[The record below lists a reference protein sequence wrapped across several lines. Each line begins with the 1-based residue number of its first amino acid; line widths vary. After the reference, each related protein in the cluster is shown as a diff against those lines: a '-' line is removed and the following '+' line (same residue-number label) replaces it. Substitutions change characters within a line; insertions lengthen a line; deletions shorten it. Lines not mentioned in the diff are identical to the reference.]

1 MRVSDNMSNEM
12 AKKAGLPINMRG
24 DGEST
29 KNMLLEALDNKRIE
43 EDYFS
48 DSIVDT
54 KKMKELTKT
63 ADKLKDIAE
72 LFDADVKNNKMFEE
86 AKDKNDMSNVIGKTK
101 SFSTSYNDLL
111 KSLYGSNDGLFS
123 LYYSELKKAYSDYM
137 NELSDMGITFDKN
150 GYMSVDEEKLKE
162 ADLDSLQGCM
172 GDLSHKANFIASR
185 VSDNASAQAES
196 ISNRYD
202 AYGNIFSQGTSRYDY
217 FG

>member
-24 DGEST
+24 DGESS
-29 KNMLLEALDNKRIE
+29 KNMLLEALDNKKIE
-43 EDYFS
+43 DEYYT
-48 DSIVDT
+48 DSVVDT

-63 ADKLKDIAE
+63 ADRLIDIAE
-72 LFDADVKNNKMFEE
+72 VFDVDVKNNKMFEE
-86 AKDKNDMSNVIGKTK
+86 AKNNNDMSNVIGKTK
-101 SFSTSYNDLL
+101 SFATSYNDLL
-111 KSLYGSNDGLFS
+111 KSLSGSNDGLFS
-123 LYYSELKKAYSDYM
+123 LYYSELKKAYSDYKS
-137 NELSDMGITFDKN
+137 EFVDMGITFDKN
-150 GYMSVDEEKLKE
+150 GNMSVDVEKLKK

-172 GDLSHKANFIASR
+172 GNLSHKANFIASR
-185 VSDNASAQAES
+185 VSDNASVQAES